1 MPLLRL
7 IPILLIITAC
17 QRNLPPP
24 RPNPYAVPAIV
35 EFKLGGLEFRKS
47 LELLPSDD
55 SVSKSSLKV
64 TPGLYDSI
72 MKSLKISER
81 PDRRHHYATVFY
93 LDKDLHTDSII
104 KDENI
109 LGFGVYT
116 VKWSV
121 MHFKL
126 YLKKDGIYSPADDF
140 SGKVMAIYCHD
151 NNAISRH
158 FVKVNK
164 TPVTWLPVF
173 YQSKEPFIIPYKH
186 ELTKKLELLA
196 PV

>member
-1 MPLLRL
+1 
-7 IPILLIITAC
+7 
-17 QRNLPPP
+17 
-24 RPNPYAVPAIV
+24 
-35 EFKLGGLEFRKS
+35 
-47 LELLPSDD
+47 
-55 SVSKSSLKV
+55 
-64 TPGLYDSI
+64 
-72 MKSLKISER
+72 
-81 PDRRHHYATVFY
+81 
-93 LDKDLHTDSII
+93 
-104 KDENI
+104 
-109 LGFGVYT
+109 
-116 VKWSV
+116 